1 MSFEPITQ
9 CMVEMSTDPKNIS
22 YLTDK
27 KCELCKEMH
36 CNVVCLLKLS
46 YYVGSVVVMLFKV
59 MTHLAE
65 YVACIYDMQS
75 NQETPND
82 QLKIQHVVEQSE
94 QMRLN
99 DITFT
104 QTTKIYTFIDGTQI
118 KQTIE
123 QDNQLFEV
131 EACLESWIE
140 YQVIHQSNKNIHPQK
155 IHFDNHCRELHWI
168 QYFNSIKN

>member
-1 MSFEPITQ
+1 MQ
-9 CMVEMSTDPKNIS
+9 
-22 YLTDK
+22 
-27 KCELCKEMH
+27 

-46 YYVGSVVVMLFKV
+46 YAIDSDVVLLSKV

-65 YVACIYDMQS
+65 YVARIYDLQS
-75 NQETPND
+75 KHETCNT
-82 QLKIQHVVEQSE
+82 QLKIAHVTEQARQSD
-94 QMRLN
+94 L
-99 DITFT
+99 DDVTFM
-104 QTTKIYTFIDGTQI
+104 QTTKIYTFVDGTQL

-140 YQVIHQSNKNIHPQK
+140 YQVIHHSNEKIHPQK

-168 QYFNSIKN
+168 KCFNSAQN

>member
-1 MSFEPITQ
+1 LKS
-9 CMVEMSTDPKNIS
+9 SDPKNIS

-27 KCELCKEMH
+27 KCELCGNAVQ
-36 CNVVCLLKLS
+36 CSRLLKLS
-46 YYVGSVVVMLFKV
+46 YYVEFYVVVVLFKV

-75 NQETPND
+75 NQETRNNH
-82 QLKIQHVVEQSE
+82 LKIQHVVEQSE
-94 QMRLN
+94 QTRLN

-131 EACLESWIE
+131 EACLESWTE
-140 YQVIHQSNKNIHPQK
+140 YQVIHQSNKIFIRKKFILIIIVVNYIGFSILIQLK
-155 IHFDNHCRELHWI
+155 IDICKFFAKLI
-168 QYFNSIKN
+168 

>member
-9 CMVEMSTDPKNIS
+9 CMVKMSTDPNNIS

-27 KCELCKEMH
+27 KCELCKEMQ

-46 YYVGSVVVMLFKV
+46 YYVGSVVVVLFKV

-75 NQETPND
+75 NQETPYD
-82 QLKIQHVVEQSE
+82 HLKIQHVVEQSE
-94 QMRLN
+94 QTFLN

-104 QTTKIYTFIDGTQI
+104 QTTKIYTFIDGTQL
-118 KQTIE
+118 KHTIE

-168 QYFNSIKN
+168 QYFNSVKN

>member
-1 MSFEPITQ
+1 
-9 CMVEMSTDPKNIS
+9 
-22 YLTDK
+22 
-27 KCELCKEMH
+27 
-36 CNVVCLLKLS
+36 
-46 YYVGSVVVMLFKV
+46 

-75 NQETPND
+75 NQETRND
-82 QLKIQHVVEQSE
+82 HLKIQHVVEQSE
-94 QMRLN
+94 QTRLN

-168 QYFNSIKN
+168 QYFNSVKN